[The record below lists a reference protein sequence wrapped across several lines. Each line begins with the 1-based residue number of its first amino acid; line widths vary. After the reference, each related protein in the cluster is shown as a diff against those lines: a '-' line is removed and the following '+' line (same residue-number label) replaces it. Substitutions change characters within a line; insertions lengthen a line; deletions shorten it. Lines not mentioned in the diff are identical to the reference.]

1 MPGRQCQGSEPALL
15 SPAAVVWGAGL
26 GEARTNT
33 IQKAEGGGGEELR
46 REVRNSSSGK
56 KKPVWKIQ
64 TSKYQK
70 EGKGYLECAGE
81 HETGVDSVG
90 KETEKST
97 RE

>member
-1 MPGRQCQGSEPALL
+1 M
-15 SPAAVVWGAGL
+15 
-26 GEARTNT
+26 
-33 IQKAEGGGGEELR
+33 R

-56 KKPVWKIQ
+56 KKPVRKIE

-70 EGKGYLECAGE
+70 EGKGYLKCAGE
-81 HETGVDSVG
+81 HETGEDSVG

>member
-1 MPGRQCQGSEPALL
+1 M
-15 SPAAVVWGAGL
+15 
-26 GEARTNT
+26 
-33 IQKAEGGGGEELR
+33 R

-56 KKPVWKIQ
+56 KKPVWKIE

-70 EGKGYLECAGE
+70 EGKGYLERAGE
-81 HETGVDSVG
+81 HETGEDSVG